1 MLAIALCALAP
12 SPPNAA
18 GVLRSRSAALAKM
31 DVRDPLTLEISGTLD
46 GLALHGTFHSWHTS
60 ADDRFDQVLGAQTER
75 TIRVGDREY
84 VVNTSGDVRELS
96 GSLARR
102 QATQDFVFS
111 DAFQN
116 EPQYSTLMGQAHL
129 SDGRLVN
136 QLRVAPPGGDV
147 ETVSLDADTSMID
160 QISYVD
166 GDGLETQ
173 TYDEYHVVRG
183 ALVSDREVDSNGD
196 VLYDQIQHADH
207 IFVNR
212 PIAASVFALPKSA
225 TIQTDTPVTIHVDTL
240 GNRVLVPVMI
250 RGKTFSMLLDTGSQ
264 GLVLDAKAAIPL
276 TLVPLGALEIRGATR
291 TGGDGV
297 AELSGVQI
305 GGVTLPTGVVAIVD
319 MTNSTGGIYALD
331 GVLGYPFF
339 AAAEVRIDFA
349 HGTMTF
355 GKPGSLPVL
364 GEKIALDTD
373 RQLPEAAVTVDGAP
387 TQALI
392 DTGDGNELLIF
403 QSFIDAH
410 RGVLSSVGASQT
422 RTYGVGGA
430 IDSYNLL
437 VDELDLG
444 SFRLFHRNANV
455 MAVSS
460 GAFADRIDG
469 ANVGLGTLRNFIV
482 TFDLANKTMY
492 LARGADFDDGRD
504 RAQ

>member
-1 MLAIALCALAP
+1 
-12 SPPNAA
+12 
-18 GVLRSRSAALAKM
+18 LRARVAALAGM
-31 DVRDPLTLEISGTLD
+31 GVRDPQTLEISGTLD

-60 ADDRFDQVLGAQTER
+60 TDDRFDQVLGAQTER
-75 TIRVGDREY
+75 TIRVGEREY

-102 QATQDFVFS
+102 QVTQDFIFS
-111 DAFQN
+111 DAFEK
-116 EPQYSTLMGQAHL
+116 EPQYSTWLGQAHL
-129 SDGRLVN
+129 SDGRVVN

-147 ETVSLDADTSMID
+147 ETVSLDLETSMID
-160 QISYVD
+160 QIAYVE
-166 GDGLETQ
+166 GDGIETQ

-183 ALVSDREVDSNGD
+183 ALVADREVDSNGD
-196 VLYDQIQHADH
+196 VQYDQIQHADH
-207 IFVNR
+207 TFVNR
-212 PIAASVFALPKSA
+212 PIAPAIFTIPESA
-225 TIQTDTPVTIHVDTL
+225 TIQTDAPVTMHVDTL
-240 GNRVLVPVMI
+240 GNRVLVPVTI
-250 RGKTFSMLLDTGSQ
+250 RGKTFTMLLDTGSQ

-291 TGGDGV
+291 TGGQGV

-319 MTNSTGGIYALD
+319 MTNSTGGTYALD

-339 AAAEVRIDFA
+339 AAAEVRIDFV

-373 RQLPEAAVTVDGAP
+373 RQLPEAPITVDGAP

-403 QSFIDAH
+403 QSFLDAH
-410 RGVLSSVGASQT
+410 SGLLSSVGAPQT
-422 RTYGVGGA
+422 RTYGVGGS
-430 IDSYNLL
+430 INSYDLL

-444 SFRLFHRNANV
+444 PFRLFRRNANV
-455 MAVSS
+455 MAVTS

-469 ANVGLGTLRNFIV
+469 ANVGVPTLRNFIV
-482 TFDLANKTMY
+482 TFDLANKAMY
-492 LARGADFDDGRD
+492 LKRGADFDDGRD